1 MREQESRRGSPLLV
15 IVSGAPGSGK
25 TILARRLGPALG
37 LPVLTKDDLKETLYD
52 TVGVSSQATSQ
63 RLGWAAFAL
72 LHRVAEQLLAAGV
85 STLLEANY
93 QRGMET
99 SLAPLLLLA
108 PAVLLHC
115 GGDAETI
122 VRRYRERA
130 ERGERHVDHHD
141 LDALPRLRQQ
151 LATDVYEPLNLNIPV
166 LRVDATTPAEDV
178 PDVAAIAAFVSGQM
192 AACEWSAGFN
202 GKGGVCGG

>member
-1 MREQESRRGSPLLV
+1 MLGQESRRASSLLV

-25 TILARRLGPALG
+25 TTLARRLGSLLG

-52 TVGVSSQATSQ
+52 TVGVSDEAGSQ
-63 RLGWAAFAL
+63 RLGRAAFVL
-72 LHRVAEQLLAAGV
+72 LHGVTEQLLSAGV
-85 STLLEANY
+85 STLVEANY
-93 QRGMET
+93 QRGMEA

-122 VRRYRERA
+122 LRRYRARA
-130 ERGERHVDHHD
+130 ERGERHLGHHD

-151 LATDVYEPLNLNIPV
+151 LGTDAYEPLDLNV
-166 LRVDATTPAEDV
+166 LVLCVDTTTPAGYA
-178 PDVAAIAAFVSGQM
+178 PDVAVIAEFVSSQTGARGQVPGS
-192 AACEWSAGFN
+192 CETWPL
-202 GKGGVCGG
+202 